1 MATDETLNENEVV
14 TPETVQ
20 PSEALNTD
28 KTVPYER
35 FKEVNEQMKFLRSE
49 MDEFRTA
56 QQKADTD
63 RQAEE
68 KQRLVDQKDYQ
79 ALNAISEQ
87 QVIDLQAENKAL
99 QAGADRDR
107 ESLMLDIQRRTQEL
121 PEHLRSLVPDYS
133 DPAMISEWLT
143 NALPS
148 LMETPKPN
156 APNLDGGA
164 GSSSAPDVT
173 KGLTNRQS
181 SIADAARNAGY
192 NVDNKRV
199 SQYANNPQK
208 LTDIDKQE

>member
-1 MATDETLNENEVV
+1 MNDETTQNENVEV
-14 TPETVQ
+14 TPETES

-56 QQKADTD
+56 QQKADAD
-63 RQAEE
+63 RQADE

-121 PEHLRSLVPDYS
+121 PEHLRSLVPDFP
-133 DPAMISEWLT
+133 DPAMKSEWLT
-143 NALPS
+143 KALPS
-148 LMETPKPN
+148 LMETPKPI
-156 APNLDGGA
+156 APSLDGGA
-164 GSSSAPDVT
+164 GSSVAPDV
-173 KGLTNRQS
+173 GVL
-181 SIADAARNAGY
+181 
-192 NVDNKRV
+192 
-199 SQYANNPQK
+199 K
-208 LTDIDKQE
+208 LTPTQIATATAAGMSLEDYAIGVANRGEPLT